1 MTDTNM
7 TDTNNHHGNGG
18 GVPQDGGK
26 RMRVLTT
33 RRNDENRTSLLLVVV
48 VWFRGLLCSVWHN
61 TSCCVGCVGGDSR
74 RVTPGCPF
82 RTRLLSLWALMVLHL
97 GGCGRVGYCQH

>member
-1 MTDTNM
+1 ML
-7 TDTNNHHGNGG
+7 
-18 GVPQDGGK
+18 P
-26 RMRVLTT
+26 
-33 RRNDENRTSLLLVVV
+33 LVVCV
-48 VWFRGLLCSVWHN
+48 VSWSAVQCLAQHQVC
-61 TSCCVGCVGGDSR
+61 CCVGCVGGDSR

>member
-7 TDTNNHHGNGG
+7 TDTNYHHGNGG
-18 GVPQDGGK
+18 GVPQDCGK

-61 TSCCVGCVGGDSR
+61 TCCVGCVGGDSR

>member
-1 MTDTNM
+1 MKDRRRAAV
-7 TDTNNHHGNGG
+7 G
-18 GVPQDGGK
+18 GVCGFVFAVQC
-26 RMRVLTT
+26 LAQH
-33 RRNDENRTSLLLVVV
+33 LV
-48 VWFRGLLCSVWHN
+48 W
-61 TSCCVGCVGGDSR
+61 CCVGCVGGDSR

>member
-1 MTDTNM
+1 MRVKWHEENIV
-7 TDTNNHHGNGG
+7 NRKAWALCGFVCAAVG
-18 GVPQDGGK
+18 GVCGFVFAVQC
-26 RMRVLTT
+26 LAQHQ
-33 RRNDENRTSLLLVVV
+33 
-48 VWFRGLLCSVWHN
+48 C
-61 TSCCVGCVGGDSR
+61 CCVGCVGGDSR